1 MAVRP
6 QPNILWRLFA
16 LTGIGTMKALS
27 LSDQAWEQWEANVGD
42 VVPRSTIRKVLAGTI
57 GLHVAEAV
65 WVHRSAKRAGIDRP
79 GRWGRTALLYGF
91 PVILRLRK
99 AKRSGEIAVIAD

>member
-42 VVPRSTIRKVLAGTI
+42 VVPRSTIRKVLAATI

-65 WVHRSAKRAGIDRP
+65 WVHRSARRASVDRP
-79 GRWGRTALLYGF
+79 GRWTRAALLYGF
-91 PVILRLRK
+91 PVMLRLRK
-99 AKRSGEIAVIAD
+99 VKRRGEIGVVVD